1 MLQQSR
7 LTTFR
12 YESRGKRGIRLAT
25 IAFALLLAGCS
36 TSRPWLNE
44 PLQPGETVQYDGRRQ
59 IADST
64 RAGDILV
71 VASFSGGGSRAAA
84 FAHATI
90 AELDAHSFL
99 WNGRATT
106 LAQEVDMVAGV
117 SGGSVAAA
125 HIALHGVTAHLQRFP
140 AEFLDVDFQDQLLG
154 LAMSPSRLYQMTSEW
169 QGRGHLLA
177 DAFDAQL
184 FHGTTFGQLSGMTG
198 RPYLIVGATDLSN
211 GSEFDFASDQFSML
225 CSSIDHVPLS
235 FAVASSS
242 SVPLLFS
249 PMTLQ
254 NHADNC
260 PRLPGT
266 ASPDLGTT
274 GSTARARL
282 VQSEVDSLA
291 QPGRRYL
298 HLVDGA
304 VSDNLGLRRIADY
317 VVQAG
322 GIRAVLQLLNVDDA
336 APAIPRRIVFISVN
350 SERQAPSPLEKSG
363 SVPGTVAVLGALV
376 SGNLGR
382 HSRETEL
389 VFSEAIEQWRT
400 ELQADGTDVDLFQI
414 EVDLADVADPALRAQ
429 VLAIPTAFRISSTDR
444 ASLAMAARASL
455 DGSLEFKR
463 FMQSVSTACTAAVHV
478 ENGCAADGS

>member
-1 MLQQSR
+1 M
-7 LTTFR
+7 
-12 YESRGKRGIRLAT
+12 KACPAILALV
-25 IAFALLLAGCS
+25 LLLSGCS
-36 TSRPWLNE
+36 TARPWLNG

-59 IADST
+59 IADPT

-90 AELDAHSFL
+90 AELDTHAFL
-99 WNGRATT
+99 WNGRSTT

-125 HIALHGVTAHLQRFP
+125 HIALHGVTEHLQRFP
-140 AEFLDVDFQDQLLG
+140 ADFLDVDFQGKLLG
-154 LAMSPSRLYQMTSEW
+154 AAISPPQLYRMTSKW
-169 QGRGHLLA
+169 RGRGHALA

-184 FHGTTFGQLSGMTG
+184 FHGATFGQLSGLAG

-211 GSEFDFASDQFSML
+211 GSEFDFASDQFSLL

-249 PMTLQ
+249 PLTLQ

-260 PRLPGT
+260 PMPTG
-266 ASPDLGTT
+266 ASGADRRMS
-274 GSTARARL
+274 GSTARAQL
-282 VQSEVDSLA
+282 VQSEADSLA

-317 VVQAG
+317 VLQAG
-322 GIRAVLQLLNVDDA
+322 GVRAVLQLLQLDA
-336 APAIPRRIVFISVN
+336 AQPVAIPRRIVFLSVN
-350 SERQAPSPLEKSG
+350 SERRALSKMETSG
-363 SVPGTVAVLGALV
+363 SVPGTAAVLGALV
-376 SGNLGR
+376 NGNLGR

-389 VFSEAIEQWRT
+389 VFNEAIDHWRA
-400 ELQADGTDVDLFQI
+400 ELQVDGADVDVYMI
-414 EVDLADVADPALRAQ
+414 EVDLAHLADAALRER
-429 VLAIPTAFRISSTDR
+429 VLAIPTAFRISDADR
-444 ASLAMAARASL
+444 QSLVLAARASL
-455 DGSLEFKR
+455 AASGEFER
-463 FMQSVSTACTAAVHV
+463 FMQSVAA
-478 ENGCAADGS
+478 GPTSGSDL